1 MRMNR
6 RSALLVSLAISL
18 ALAAA
23 GCGKEVPGGGV
34 KPKLPTG
41 STMEAIQKRGK
52 LIVGT
57 KFDQPL
63 FGLKGFDGKLEG
75 FDVQVAKQ
83 VSKALFGRED
93 AIQWVEAVSKN
104 REPFIKAG
112 RVDLVVATYTI
123 NEARKREVD
132 FAGPYYIAGQD
143 IMVRSVNDSIKSVTD
158 LNGKKVC
165 TAKGSTSEKNLARFA
180 PQATPLLFDTY
191 SQCAEALGDGRA
203 EAVTTDNSVL
213 LGFVQ
218 KNRGA
223 YKLVGR
229 PFSEEPYGIGVKKGD
244 SQFRSFIND
253 VLEQMYRDG
262 RWKIAYD
269 ATIGQVQPQPPA
281 PPPLDRY

>member
-1 MRMNR
+1 MNR
-6 RSALLVSLAISL
+6 RSALLACLALSL

-23 GCGKEVPGGGV
+23 GCGQEVPGGGER
-34 KPKLPTG
+34 PKLPAG

-63 FGLKGFDGKLEG
+63 FGLKGFDGKLQG

-83 VSKALFGRED
+83 VSIALFGRED

-104 REPFIKAG
+104 REQFIKED
-112 RVDLVVATYTI
+112 RVDIVAATYTI
-123 NEARKREVD
+123 NEARKKQVD

-143 IMVRSVNDSIKSVTD
+143 IMVRSVNDSIKGVAD

-165 TAKGSTSEKNLARFA
+165 TARGSTSETNLEKFA
-180 PQATPLLFDTY
+180 PKATPLLFDTY

-218 KNRGA
+218 KNGGA
-223 YKLVGR
+223 SELVGR
-229 PFSEEPYGIGVKKGD
+229 PFTEEPYGIGVKKGD
-244 SQFRSFIND
+244 SQFRSFVND
-253 VLEQMYRDG
+253 VIERMYRDG
-262 RWKIAYD
+262 RWKVAYD
-269 ATIGQVQPQPPA
+269 TTIGQVQPQPPA